1 LTSWASCDKLP
12 ITPTKEIEMA
22 MYKVQFQMVDT
33 FEIVIS
39 GESIQEAKA
48 QVRAKLEDGETFY
61 EDREFISWDTG
72 TVRVIERMEAED
84 YLESLTA

>member
-1 LTSWASCDKLP
+1 
-12 ITPTKEIEMA
+12 MA
-22 MYKVQFQMVDT
+22 MYRVQFQMVDT
-33 FEIVIS
+33 FEIVVS
-39 GESIQEAKA
+39 GESVQDAKA
-48 QVRAKLEDGETFY
+48 QVRAKLEDGDTFA